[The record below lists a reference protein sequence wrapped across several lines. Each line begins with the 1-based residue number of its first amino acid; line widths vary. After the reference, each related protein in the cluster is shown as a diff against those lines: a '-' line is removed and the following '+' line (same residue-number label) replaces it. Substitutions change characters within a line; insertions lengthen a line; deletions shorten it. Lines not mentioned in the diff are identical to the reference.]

1 MAQSNLQKIGNNQ
14 MAIKGRKFSKQ
25 HLANLRAAHAKRR
38 GKKRKNLVIT
48 ATNDRFK
55 IGDSVNFDEN
65 ILKGR
70 SKRLMQIQPVVDYD
84 PVSYSKTNGLIERM
98 TQAIDKIKEQ
108 IERLETL

>member
-1 MAQSNLQKIGNNQ
+1 

-38 GKKRKNLVIT
+38 GKK
-48 ATNDRFK
+48 
-55 IGDSVNFDEN
+55 
-65 ILKGR
+65 
-70 SKRLMQIQPVVDYD
+70 LMRIQPVIDYE
-84 PVSYSKTNGLIERM
+84 PVTFAVTNGLIDRM